1 MMKSRLQGMPT
12 VHNKTRNSK
21 EFSRIS
27 RYSFK
32 GLRAQLP
39 KLNRNGC
46 GLVIMGLISVAEL
59 KPDMVLAEDLLDP
72 EGRFL
77 LAKGTKL
84 DPKHLK
90 VMKMWGV
97 AEANVDG
104 LSQNDVDD
112 RKTSRIA
119 PEIIKEAKRSVRD
132 RFIHNNIGYPPV
144 NMLAKFCVLRK
155 AKQIANN
162 GGQETKPPPKMDD
175 GAVDTDLI
183 LERCPKIIDPEKLIK
198 RNIDLPSLPTIY
210 GEINDVIQNPTSSAN
225 DIGSVISKD
234 TSLSASL
241 LRIVNSTFYGF
252 PSKIDT
258 LSRAV
263 TILGIKQLKTLV
275 IGVSIMNVFKN
286 IPSTLID
293 MKSFWK
299 HSITCGIIARV
310 IAVHKKIQNTER
322 LFVAGL
328 LHDIGRLVLYRHAPN
343 EAKNALLI
351 AKNSNDLLYRLEDG
365 IIGCNHGRIG
375 GLLSKKWKLPVSL
388 ENIISHHH
396 SPHESN
402 DPLEPAIVHL
412 ADIMTNALHMGS
424 SGERLVPA
432 LDSQAWEYIGV
443 STNIL
448 NLTITQAERQ
458 IEEVTRYLAV

>member
-1 MMKSRLQGMPT
+1 
-12 VHNKTRNSK
+12 
-21 EFSRIS
+21 
-27 RYSFK
+27 
-32 GLRAQLP
+32 
-39 KLNRNGC
+39 
-46 GLVIMGLISVAEL
+46 MGLISVAEL
-59 KPDMVLAEDLLDP
+59 KPDMVLAEDLLNP

-84 DPKHLK
+84 DQKHLK

-97 AEANVDG
+97 VEANVDG
-104 LSQNDVDD
+104 VSQHDVDD
-112 RKTSRIA
+112 RKTARIDQ
-119 PEIIKEAKRSVRD
+119 EVIKEAKRFVRD

-144 NMLAKFCVLRK
+144 NMLAKLCILRK

-162 GGQETKPPPKMDD
+162 GGQGIEPPPKMDD
-175 GAVDTDLI
+175 GAVDTDWTS
-183 LERCPKIIDPEKLIK
+183 ERSPKIIDPEKLIK

-293 MKSFWK
+293 MKSFWE
-299 HSITCGIIARV
+299 HSVTCGIIARV
-310 IAVHKKIQNTER
+310 IAGHKKIQNTER

-328 LHDIGRLVLYRHAPN
+328 LHDIGRLVLYRYAPD
-343 EAKNALLI
+343 EAKNALLM
-351 AKNSNDLLYRLEDG
+351 AKNSKDLLYRLEDG
-365 IIGCNHGRIG
+365 FMGCNHSMIG
-375 GLLSKKWKLPVSL
+375 GLLLKKWKLPVSL

-396 SPHESN
+396 APHESQ

-432 LDSQAWEYIGV
+432 LDSQAWECIGV

-448 NLTITQAERQ
+448 NLTVTQAERQ
-458 IEEVTRYLAV
+458 MEEVTRYLAV